1 VYHKKLKRAAI
12 VAQCRWRG
20 KIARKELRKL
30 KMEARETGALKEAKD
45 KLEKK
50 VEELTWRVQL
60 EKRMRTD
67 LEEAKAQE
75 LSKLQSSM
83 EALQAKLDETSAK
96 LVKER
101 EVARAI
107 EEAPPVV
114 QQTEVLVQ
122 DTEKV
127 DSLTAEVEELK
138 VRMILG

>member
-1 VYHKKLKRAAI
+1 
-12 VAQCRWRG
+12 
-20 KIARKELRKL
+20 
-30 KMEARETGALKEAKD
+30 
-45 KLEKK
+45 
-50 VEELTWRVQL
+50 
-60 EKRMRTD
+60 
-67 LEEAKAQE
+67 
-75 LSKLQSSM
+75 M